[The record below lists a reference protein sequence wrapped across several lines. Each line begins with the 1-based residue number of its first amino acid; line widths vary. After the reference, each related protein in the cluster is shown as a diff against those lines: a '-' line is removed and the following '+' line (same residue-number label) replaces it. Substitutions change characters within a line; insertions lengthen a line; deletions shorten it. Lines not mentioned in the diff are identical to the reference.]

1 MENHETESPVTVDF
15 QYTWNLFTK
24 ADRNYYT
31 LFNTLRVVTLTLYL
45 FKVNLEL
52 LIIQFPYIQ

>member
-15 QYTWNLFTK
+15 QYVWSIFTK
-24 ADRNYYT
+24 ADMNYYT

-45 FKVNLEL
+45 LKVNLEL
-52 LIIQFPYIQ
+52 LIILFPIIQ